1 MAFFFFF
8 EVQGNAYCDNLVT
21 LMISQPFISLDNT
34 ELYFYFLVKTR
45 STAVTDFIFPLRT
58 YKKTE
63 VLNDPHLVWQSS
75 NSTSTYTG

>member
-1 MAFFFFF
+1 MSLPPCFLLGVRWLTVFFFFF
-8 EVQGNAYCDNLVT
+8 L
-21 LMISQPFISLDNT
+21 ISQPFISLDNT

-63 VLNDPHLVWQSS
+63 VLNDPHLV
-75 NSTSTYTG
+75 